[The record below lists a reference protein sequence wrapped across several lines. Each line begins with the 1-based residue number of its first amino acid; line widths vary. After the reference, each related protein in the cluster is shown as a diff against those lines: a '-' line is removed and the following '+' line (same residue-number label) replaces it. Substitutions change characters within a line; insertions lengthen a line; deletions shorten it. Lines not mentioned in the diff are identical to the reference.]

1 MQKPIVIFD
10 SGVGGLSVY
19 LEVKRQLPGLDVVY
33 CADNE
38 GFPYGPKSE
47 SEVVQRTLHCLSL
60 LSGQYNPGLVVIAC
74 NTASTISLPHVR
86 QHMNIPVV
94 GVVPAIKPAGEWSK
108 KRCIGLLATPGTIER
123 EYTHQLIRDFA
134 RDCKVISVGSGEL
147 VNMAERQLRHQPVS
161 HEEYQRIMQP
171 FFEAEH
177 SPDCIVLG
185 CTHFPLVR
193 KQLQQASPAP
203 LHWIDSGEAIARRVG
218 SLLEELPVPGDIVE
232 SLFTYTGSD
241 KNVQPLLS
249 AIKEMGFGNVSA
261 LE

>member
-1 MQKPIVIFD
+1 MQNPIIIFD

-19 LEVKRQLPGLDVVY
+19 LEVKRRLPGLDVVY

-47 SEVVQRTLHCLSL
+47 SDVVQRTLHCLSL
-60 LSGQYNPGLVVIAC
+60 LSEQYHPSLVVIAC

-86 QHMNIPVV
+86 QQLNIPVV
-94 GVVPAIKPAGEWSK
+94 GVVPAIKPAGEWSE

-134 RDCKVISVGSGEL
+134 RDCKVISVGSSAL
-147 VNMAERQLRHQPVS
+147 VDMAERQLRHQPVS
-161 HEEYQRIMQP
+161 HAEYQSVMQP
-171 FFEAEH
+171 FFEVEQ

-193 KQLQQASPAP
+193 EQLQKASPVP
-203 LHWIDSGEAIARRVG
+203 LHWIDSGEAIARRVE
-218 SLLEELPVPGDIVE
+218 SLLEELPSPDHKAE

-241 KNVQPLLS
+241 KNVQPLLP
-249 AIKEMGFGNVSA
+249 AIQEMGFEKALA